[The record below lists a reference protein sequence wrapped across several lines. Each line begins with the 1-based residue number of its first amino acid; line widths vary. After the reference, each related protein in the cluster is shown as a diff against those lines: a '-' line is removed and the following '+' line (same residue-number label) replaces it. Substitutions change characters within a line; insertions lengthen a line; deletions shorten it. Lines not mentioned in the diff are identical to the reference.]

1 MNKEKQFICLHLSQL
16 PGGCKLVTR
25 KTKCFSLFIFL
36 LWPQSANLFLLLIS
50 LFLAQASV
58 EPLSFSII
66 SIFHSYKNL
75 FSNLLLMCWW
85 HIWQRK
91 IGQGHIFGSSR
102 GETAFWTI
110 STEIRISKETS
121 LYVSEKTT
129 FSTVSFE
136 IRI

>member
-1 MNKEKQFICLHLSQL
+1 MSNEKQFICLHLSQL
-16 PGGCKLVTR
+16 CGSCKLVAR

-36 LWPQSANLFLLLIS
+36 LSPHIS
-50 LFLAQASV
+50 KLVFPSIFLAHASV

-66 SIFHSYKNL
+66 SIFHSYKK

-102 GETAFWTI
+102 RETAFWTI